1 MPYKM
6 LVASDIDDTLL
17 PEGQTRLNPALFD
30 EIRRLK
36 DCGILFCAASGRPL
50 DTLREMFA
58 PVADEIAYLAENG
71 AHIYYGTVHLETITM
86 PHALCAELCAYLA
99 ARSDCVARA
108 CTTLERCYMVPTQAA
123 RDNLEAVGVEFSGT
137 KIVHDFSEVHGEV
150 TQITAVSGGDIRIPA
165 AEILPLWQNR
175 IGAAINGEH
184 WLDFTAAGKDVGMQ
198 RLCAHF
204 GIPMAQTIAF
214 GDNFND
220 APMLRTAGKGYLM
233 AHAAPELRAEFPL
246 QTDSV
251 LKVLK
256 GIG

>member
-58 PVADEIAYLAENG
+58 PVADEI
-71 AHIYYGTVHLETITM
+71 
-86 PHALCAELCAYLA
+86 AYLA

-175 IGAAINGEH
+175 IGAAITGEH